1 MKFIDANIF
10 LELML
15 DDEKAI
21 DCKMFF
27 DKLKNGEVEAS
38 TSDFIIYTCLLQI
51 QYKFKSLKYLKNFI
65 LFINEMKGLRI
76 FRPSLN
82 DIYKSINIS
91 EKYKLDFDDSLVVS
105 LMINNNIKELISFD
119 KHFDKVNLIKRE
131 TP

>member
-1 MKFIDANIF
+1 
-10 LELML
+10 ML